1 MISNLTRKITI
12 PHKCCCCR
20 PVAVL
25 PGRGRLLP
33 CVPGGGGGG
42 GGQRGEGGG
51 ELLQP
56 GAVQLRQQRRDGAA
70 RPARVTVMVRI
81 MVTWTPTW
89 SSCRGRGRGWPG
101 GRSCWCSGSGGRG
114 MWGTCSQYSFSSF
127 REYKIRLPDI
137 YFSVKLV
144 SGLFLFNAEV

>member
-12 PHKCCCCR
+12 PHKCCYCP

-70 RPARVTVMVRI
+70 RPARGHDDEEDHGDVDTDL
-81 MVTWTPTW
+81 
-89 SSCRGRGRGWPG
+89 
-101 GRSCWCSGSGGRG
+101 
-114 MWGTCSQYSFSSF
+114 
-127 REYKIRLPDI
+127 E
-137 YFSVKLV
+137 LV
-144 SGLFLFNAEV
+144 SLAGAVAGVARGPLLLVFRLRWQRQVGDLLSIQFQRI

>member
-12 PHKCCCCR
+12 PHKCCCP

-70 RPARVTVMVRI
+70 RPARGHGHGEDHGDVDTDL
-81 MVTWTPTW
+81 
-89 SSCRGRGRGWPG
+89 
-101 GRSCWCSGSGGRG
+101 
-114 MWGTCSQYSFSSF
+114 
-127 REYKIRLPDI
+127 E
-137 YFSVKLV
+137 LV
-144 SGLFLFNAEV
+144 SRAGAGLARGPLLLVFRLR